1 MISLFPSSI
10 HVMIHSYDSKE
21 ESVVELEA
29 GWKNMALKLGEKAR
43 DVIVR
48 PQDPATFLIYH
59 TDREDYNRKDRF
71 ILDVDSKMDGTSENY
86 CMIVSVYN
94 QECPLH
100 NKPGNVKVLFRS
112 IFSNSDIDR
121 YLMSKCTSYEIC
133 CCFI

>member
-1 MISLFPSSI
+1 
-10 HVMIHSYDSKE
+10 MIHSYDSKE
-21 ESVVELEA
+21 ASVVELEA

-59 TDREDYNRKDRF
+59 VDREDYNRKDRF
-71 ILDVDSKMDGTSENY
+71 ILDVDSKMYMDKDKEKENENF

-100 NKPGNVKVLFRS
+100 NKPGNVKVLLPRLKL
-112 IFSNSDIDR
+112 ILSNFPRPNWIG
-121 YLMSKCTSYEIC
+121 I
-133 CCFI
+133 